1 MKKYMVM
8 ICGDGEQSCF
18 FYDNFVKAEQA
29 RMDAAVSM
37 GYIAQVYEL
46 MTEDPITGE
55 VISPCYFMI
64 YE

>member
-1 MKKYMVM
+1 MVM
-8 ICGDGEQSCF
+8 ICGDGEQACF
-18 FYDNFVKAEQA
+18 FYDDYTKAENT

-55 VISPCYFMI
+55 VISPSYFMI